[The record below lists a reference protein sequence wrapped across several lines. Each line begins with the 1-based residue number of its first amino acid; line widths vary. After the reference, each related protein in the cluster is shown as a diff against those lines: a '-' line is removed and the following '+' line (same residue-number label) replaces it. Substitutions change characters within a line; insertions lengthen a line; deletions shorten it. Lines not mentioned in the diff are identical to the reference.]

1 MPTLLAIPILIFV
14 LMIQTVIVGSL
25 PLLNGTADLVL
36 LVLAAWS
43 LQDRGRSAWLWTLLA
58 GVMVGVISAL
68 PLMVPVIGY
77 LAVTFIARMIRRRV
91 WQTPILAMFV
101 VTFTGSVLYQAL
113 VMGVLIFNGTPLP
126 LLDSLNLVVLP
137 GTLLNLLLALP
148 IHAMVADLA
157 QWVFPEGIEV

>member
-14 LMIQTVIVGSL
+14 LMLQTVIVSSL

-77 LAVTFIARMIRRRV
+77 LLVTFIARMIRRRV

-101 VTFTGSVLYQAL
+101 VTFTGSVLYQGL